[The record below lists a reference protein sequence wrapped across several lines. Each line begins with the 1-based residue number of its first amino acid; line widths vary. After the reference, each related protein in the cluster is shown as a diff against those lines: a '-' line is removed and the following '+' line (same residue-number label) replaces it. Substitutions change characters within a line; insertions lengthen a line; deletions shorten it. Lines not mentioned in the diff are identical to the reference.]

1 MASAAANS
9 HTSHYLRNQSGYARF
24 SRPCINLLSE
34 MKSEEETHQH
44 PHETPDPM
52 LDQRFVDVLAYAINL
67 HVRQARKGT
76 RVPYVSHLL
85 GVASIVLAEGGDED
99 MAIAALLHD
108 AVEDQGGKPT
118 LHEIERRFGKRV
130 ARLVEACTDADSV
143 PKPPWKDRKTRYI
156 EAVRHEPADAR
167 LISAADKLHNAR
179 DILAD
184 YRQHGEEVWK
194 RFRGGREGT
203 LWYYRSLVK
212 AFRAA
217 GSNRLVEELD
227 RVVTELEILV
237 GKNRITATGS

>member
-1 MASAAANS
+1 
-9 HTSHYLRNQSGYARF
+9 
-24 SRPCINLLSE
+24 
-34 MKSEEETHQH
+34 MKSEKTVHQH
-44 PHETPDPM
+44 HGEPPDPM
-52 LDQRFVDVLAYAINL
+52 LDQRFLEGLAYATKL
-67 HVRQARKGT
+67 HAQQARKGT
-76 RVPYVSHLL
+76 RVPYVAHLL

-118 LHEIERRFGKRV
+118 LREIERRFGRRV
-130 ARLVEACTDADSV
+130 ATLVEACTDADSI
-143 PKPPWKDRKTRYI
+143 PKPPWKDRKERYI
-156 EAVRHEPADAR
+156 AAVRHEPADAR

-203 LWYYRSLVK
+203 LWYYRALVD

-217 GSNRLVEELD
+217 GGNRLVDELD
-227 RVVTELEILV
+227 RVVTELEHQV
-237 GKNRITATGS
+237 AKKDGSES

>member
-1 MASAAANS
+1 
-9 HTSHYLRNQSGYARF
+9 
-24 SRPCINLLSE
+24 
-34 MKSEEETHQH
+34 MKREEKPH
-44 PHETPDPM
+44 PHDHEPPDPM
-52 LDQRFVDVLAYAINL
+52 LERRFADGLEYATKL
-67 HVRQARKGT
+67 HAQQSRKGT
-76 RVPYVSHLL
+76 RVPYIAHLL
-85 GVASIVLAEGGDED
+85 GVASIVLAEGGDEE

-118 LHEIERRFGKRV
+118 LREIERRFGKRV
-130 ARLVEACTDADSV
+130 ARLVEACTDADTI

-156 EAVRHEPADAR
+156 EAIRHEPADAR

-203 LWYYRSLVK
+203 LWYYRALVK

-217 GSNRLVEELD
+217 GSNRLVDELD
-227 RVVTELEILV
+227 RVVAELEHLV
-237 GKNRITATGS
+237 GNNGRPATGS

>member
-1 MASAAANS
+1 MKAEEKAYQ
-9 HTSHYLRNQSGYARF
+9 HYDQ
-24 SRPCINLLSE
+24 P
-34 MKSEEETHQH
+34 
-44 PHETPDPM
+44 PDPM
-52 LDQRFVDVLAYAINL
+52 LDQRFLDALAYATKL
-67 HVRQARKGT
+67 HAQQARKGT
-76 RVPYVSHLL
+76 RVPYVAHLL

-130 ARLVEACTDADSV
+130 ASLVKACTDADTV

-156 EAVRHEPADAR
+156 AAIRHEPADAR

-184 YRQHGEEVWK
+184 YRQHGDEVWK
-194 RFRGGREGT
+194 RLRGGREGT
-203 LWYYRSLVK
+203 LWYYRSLVD

-217 GSNRLVEELD
+217 GGNRLVDELD
-227 RVVTELEILV
+227 RVVTELEHQV
-237 GKNRITATGS
+237 GRNSRPATGN

>member
-1 MASAAANS
+1 MSA
-9 HTSHYLRNQSGYARF
+9 
-24 SRPCINLLSE
+24 
-34 MKSEEETHQH
+34 EEKHQH
-44 PHETPDPM
+44 YPDPPDPV
-52 LDQRFVDVLAYAINL
+52 LDQRFLEALAYATKL
-67 HVRQARKGT
+67 HAQQARKGT
-76 RVPYVSHLL
+76 RVPYVAHLL

-118 LHEIERRFGKRV
+118 LREIERRFGVRV
-130 ARLVEACTDADSV
+130 AKLVDACTDADSV

-184 YRQHGEEVWK
+184 YRQHGEQVWK

-203 LWYYRSLVK
+203 LWYYRALVE

-217 GSNRLVEELD
+217 GGNRLVNELD
-227 RVVTELEILV
+227 RVVSELESLV
-237 GKNRITATGS
+237 ARNDHSAGGS

>member
-1 MASAAANS
+1 MSAE
-9 HTSHYLRNQSGYARF
+9 QD
-24 SRPCINLLSE
+24 
-34 MKSEEETHQH
+34 HQH
-44 PHETPDPM
+44 ERPDPL
-52 LDQRFVDVLAYAINL
+52 LDQRFVEALAYATKL
-67 HVRQARKGT
+67 HAQQVRKGT
-76 RVPYVSHLL
+76 RVPYIAHLL

-118 LHEIERRFGKRV
+118 LREIERRFGARV
-130 ARLVEACTDADSV
+130 ARLVDACTDADTV

-203 LWYYRSLVK
+203 LWYYRSLVD

-217 GSNRLVEELD
+217 GGNRLVDELD
-227 RVVTELEILV
+227 RVVSELESLV
-237 GKNRITATGS
+237 ARNDHGPTGS

>member
-1 MASAAANS
+1 MSAE
-9 HTSHYLRNQSGYARF
+9 QD
-24 SRPCINLLSE
+24 
-34 MKSEEETHQH
+34 HQH
-44 PHETPDPM
+44 ERPDP
-52 LDQRFVDVLAYAINL
+52 LFDQRFVEALAYATKL
-67 HVRQARKGT
+67 HAQQVRKGT
-76 RVPYVSHLL
+76 RVPYIAHLL

-118 LHEIERRFGKRV
+118 LREIERRFGARV
-130 ARLVEACTDADSV
+130 ARLVDACTDADTV

-203 LWYYRSLVK
+203 LWYYRSLVD

-217 GSNRLVEELD
+217 GGNRLVDELD
-227 RVVTELEILV
+227 RVVSELESLV
-237 GKNRITATGS
+237 ARNDHGPTGS

>member
-1 MASAAANS
+1 
-9 HTSHYLRNQSGYARF
+9 
-24 SRPCINLLSE
+24 
-34 MKSEEETHQH
+34 
-44 PHETPDPM
+44 M
-52 LDQRFVDVLAYAINL
+52 LAQRFLEGLAYATEL
-67 HVRQARKGT
+67 HAQQARKGT
-76 RVPYVSHLL
+76 RVPYVAHLL

-118 LHEIERRFGKRV
+118 LREIERRFGRRV
-130 ARLVEACTDADSV
+130 ATLVEACTDADSI
-143 PKPPWKDRKTRYI
+143 PKPPWKDRKERYI
-156 EAVRHEPADAR
+156 AAVRHEPADAR

-203 LWYYRSLVK
+203 LWYYRALVD

-217 GSNRLVEELD
+217 GGNRLVDELD
-227 RVVTELEILV
+227 RVVTELEHQV
-237 GKNRITATGS
+237 AKKDGSES

>member
-1 MASAAANS
+1 MSA
-9 HTSHYLRNQSGYARF
+9 
-24 SRPCINLLSE
+24 
-34 MKSEEETHQH
+34 EEKHQH
-44 PHETPDPM
+44 YHEPPDPI
-52 LDQRFVDVLAYAINL
+52 LDQRFLEALAYATKL
-67 HVRQARKGT
+67 HAQQARKGT
-76 RVPYVSHLL
+76 RVPYVAHLL

-118 LHEIERRFGKRV
+118 LREIERRFGPRV
-130 ARLVEACTDADSV
+130 AKLVDACTDADTV

-203 LWYYRSLVK
+203 LWYYRSLVET
-212 AFRAA
+212 FRAA
-217 GSNRLVEELD
+217 GGNRLVDELD
-227 RVVTELEILV
+227 RVVSELETLV
-237 GKNRITATGS
+237 ARNDHGATGS

>member
-1 MASAAANS
+1 MSA
-9 HTSHYLRNQSGYARF
+9 
-24 SRPCINLLSE
+24 
-34 MKSEEETHQH
+34 EEKHQH
-44 PHETPDPM
+44 YPDPPDPV
-52 LDQRFVDVLAYAINL
+52 LDQRFLEALAYATKL
-67 HVRQARKGT
+67 HAQQARKGT
-76 RVPYVSHLL
+76 RVPYVAHLL

-118 LHEIERRFGKRV
+118 LREIERRFGVRV
-130 ARLVEACTDADSV
+130 AKLVDACTDADSV

-203 LWYYRSLVK
+203 LWYYRSLVD

-217 GSNRLVEELD
+217 GGNRLVDELD
-227 RVVTELEILV
+227 RVVSELESLV
-237 GKNRITATGS
+237 ARNDHGPTGS

>member
-1 MASAAANS
+1 MSA
-9 HTSHYLRNQSGYARF
+9 
-24 SRPCINLLSE
+24 
-34 MKSEEETHQH
+34 EEHH
-44 PHETPDPM
+44 HHGDPPDPI
-52 LDQRFVDVLAYAINL
+52 LDQRFLEALAYATKL
-67 HVRQARKGT
+67 HAQQARKGT
-76 RVPYVSHLL
+76 RVPYVAHLL

-118 LHEIERRFGKRV
+118 LREIERRFGVRV
-130 ARLVEACTDADSV
+130 AKLVDACTDADSV

-203 LWYYRSLVK
+203 LWYYRSLVET
-212 AFRAA
+212 FRAA
-217 GSNRLVEELD
+217 GGNRLVDELD
-227 RVVTELEILV
+227 RVVSELERLV
-237 GKNRITATGS
+237 ARNDHDPRGS

>member
-1 MASAAANS
+1 
-9 HTSHYLRNQSGYARF
+9 
-24 SRPCINLLSE
+24 
-34 MKSEEETHQH
+34 MKAQEKPH
-44 PHETPDPM
+44 PHYHEPPDPM
-52 LDQRFVDVLAYAINL
+52 LDQRFLDGLAYATRL
-67 HVRQARKGT
+67 HAQQARKGT
-76 RVPYVSHLL
+76 RVPYVAHLL
-85 GVASIVLAEGGDED
+85 GVAAIVLAEGGDED

-118 LHEIERRFGKRV
+118 LREIERRFGKRV

-156 EAVRHEPADAR
+156 EAIRHEPADAR

-203 LWYYRSLVK
+203 LWYYRALVE

-217 GSNRLVEELD
+217 GSNRLVDELD
-227 RVVTELEILV
+227 RVVAELEHLV
-237 GKNRITATGS
+237 AKNGRPATGS

>member
-1 MASAAANS
+1 MSA
-9 HTSHYLRNQSGYARF
+9 
-24 SRPCINLLSE
+24 
-34 MKSEEETHQH
+34 EEKHQH
-44 PHETPDPM
+44 HGEPPDPL
-52 LDQRFVDVLAYAINL
+52 LDQRFLEALAYATKL
-67 HVRQARKGT
+67 HARQARKGT
-76 RVPYVSHLL
+76 RVPYVAHLL

-118 LHEIERRFGKRV
+118 LREIERRFGGRV
-130 ARLVEACTDADSV
+130 ARLVVACTDADSV

-184 YRQHGEEVWK
+184 YRQHGDEVWK

-203 LWYYRSLVK
+203 LWYYRALVD
-212 AFRAA
+212 AFRA
-217 GSNRLVEELD
+217 GGGNRLVDELD
-227 RVVTELEILV
+227 RVVSELENLV
-237 GKNRITATGS
+237 ARSDHGATGD

>member
-1 MASAAANS
+1 MFSERFDQALS
-9 HTSHYLRNQSGYARF
+9 YAHRLH
-24 SRPCINLLSE
+24 R
-34 MKSEEETHQH
+34 K
-44 PHETPDPM
+44 
-52 LDQRFVDVLAYAINL
+52 QR
-67 HVRQARKGT
+67 RKTIG
-76 RVPYVSHLL
+76 VPYIAHLL

-118 LHEIERRFGKRV
+118 LREIERRFGVRV
-130 ARLVEACTDADSV
+130 AKLVDACTDADSV

-203 LWYYRSLVK
+203 LWYYRSLVD
-212 AFRAA
+212 AFRTA
-217 GSNRLVEELD
+217 GGNRLVDEQD
-227 RVVTELEILV
+227 RVVSELETLV
-237 GKNRITATGS
+237 ARNDHGARGS

>member
-1 MASAAANS
+1 
-9 HTSHYLRNQSGYARF
+9 
-24 SRPCINLLSE
+24 
-34 MKSEEETHQH
+34 MKAEEKSQ
-44 PHETPDPM
+44 PHHHDPPDPV
-52 LDQRFVDVLAYAINL
+52 LDQRFLDGLAYATKL
-67 HVRQARKGT
+67 HARQARKGT

-118 LHEIERRFGKRV
+118 AREIERRFGKRV
-130 ARLVEACTDADSV
+130 AQLVEACTDADTV

-156 EAVRHEPADAR
+156 EAIRHEAADAR

-203 LWYYRSLVK
+203 LWYYRSLVDT
-212 AFRAA
+212 FRAA
-217 GSNRLVEELD
+217 GGNRLVDELD
-227 RVVTELEILV
+227 RVVTKLEQLV
-237 GKNRITATGS
+237 RKSGREAGS

>member
-1 MASAAANS
+1 
-9 HTSHYLRNQSGYARF
+9 
-24 SRPCINLLSE
+24 
-34 MKSEEETHQH
+34 
-44 PHETPDPM
+44 M
-52 LDQRFVDVLAYAINL
+52 LDQRFLDGLAYATTL
-67 HVRQARKGT
+67 HAQQARKGT
-76 RVPYVSHLL
+76 RVPYVAHLL

-118 LHEIERRFGKRV
+118 LREIERRFGKRV

-156 EAVRHEPADAR
+156 EAIRHEPADAR

-203 LWYYRSLVK
+203 LWYYRSLVD

-217 GSNRLVEELD
+217 GANRLVDELD
-227 RVVTELEILV
+227 RVVAELEHLV
-237 GKNRITATGS
+237 ARNGRPATGS

>member
-1 MASAAANS
+1 
-9 HTSHYLRNQSGYARF
+9 
-24 SRPCINLLSE
+24 
-34 MKSEEETHQH
+34 
-44 PHETPDPM
+44 
-52 LDQRFVDVLAYAINL
+52 
-67 HVRQARKGT
+67 
-76 RVPYVSHLL
+76 
-85 GVASIVLAEGGDED
+85 

-118 LHEIERRFGKRV
+118 LREIEQRFGKRV

-156 EAVRHEPADAR
+156 EAIRHEPADAR

-184 YRQHGEEVWK
+184 YRQHDEEVWK

-203 LWYYRSLVK
+203 LWYYRSLIK

-217 GSNRLVEELD
+217 GSHRLVDELD
-227 RVVTELEILV
+227 RVITELEHLV
-237 GKNRITATGS
+237 AKNGRTAAGS

>member
-1 MASAAANS
+1 
-9 HTSHYLRNQSGYARF
+9 
-24 SRPCINLLSE
+24 
-34 MKSEEETHQH
+34 
-44 PHETPDPM
+44 M
-52 LDQRFVDVLAYAINL
+52 LDQRFLDGLAYATQL

-76 RVPYVSHLL
+76 RVPYVAHLL
-85 GVASIVLAEGGDED
+85 GVASIVLVEGGDED

-118 LHEIERRFGKRV
+118 LREIERRFGKRV
-130 ARLVEACTDADSV
+130 ARLVEACTDADSF
-143 PKPPWKDRKTRYI
+143 PKPPWQDRKERYI
-156 EAVRHEPADAR
+156 AAIRHEPADAR

-203 LWYYRSLVK
+203 LWYYRALVD

-217 GSNRLVEELD
+217 GGNRLVDELD
-227 RVVTELEILV
+227 RVVTELEHQV
-237 GKNRITATGS
+237 AKKGGSGS

>member
-1 MASAAANS
+1 
-9 HTSHYLRNQSGYARF
+9 
-24 SRPCINLLSE
+24 
-34 MKSEEETHQH
+34 MKAEPKPQPHH
-44 PHETPDPM
+44 PGPPDPM
-52 LDQRFVDVLAYAINL
+52 LGEKFLDGLTYATEL
-67 HVRQARKGT
+67 HAQQARKGT
-76 RVPYVSHLL
+76 RVPYVAHLL
-85 GVASIVLAEGGDED
+85 GVASIVLAEGGDEE

-118 LHEIERRFGKRV
+118 LREIERRFGKRV
-130 ARLVEACTDADSV
+130 ARLVEACTDADTI

-156 EAVRHEPADAR
+156 AAIRQEPADAR

-203 LWYYRSLVK
+203 LWYYRSLVD

-217 GSNRLVEELD
+217 GGNRLVDELD
-227 RVVTELEILV
+227 RVVAELEYLV
-237 GKNRITATGS
+237 AQNGRPATGS